1 MLAHCQIVALYAVGV
16 DSPTDR
22 RRLERCFYLGE
33 SSVDRV
39 AGIFVRK
46 YTLRRYAFFF
56 KEIEVRSVEFST
68 PR

>member
-1 MLAHCQIVALYAVGV
+1 L
-16 DSPTDR
+16 
-22 RRLERCFYLGE
+22 
-33 SSVDRV
+33 RV